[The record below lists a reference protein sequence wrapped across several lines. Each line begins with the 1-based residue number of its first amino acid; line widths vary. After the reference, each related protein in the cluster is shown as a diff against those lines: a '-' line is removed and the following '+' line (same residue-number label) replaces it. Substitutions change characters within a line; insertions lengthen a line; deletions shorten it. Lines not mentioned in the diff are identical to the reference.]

1 VEHSQENITRKN
13 GNLTRYHNTSKKWL
27 SELDFILVEHHFIKE
42 LIQSHFVAICQENLI
57 DEINEKQK
65 EIEDLTSKI
74 NILILEIYMHEKQI
88 SLLTNYNRPTGL
100 KLIYENHKLI
110 KSRFSQIS
118 ERNKLVKSVI
128 FDIIKDIM
136 EHLKQKKNVKNSIPQ
151 SKAS

>member
-1 VEHSQENITRKN
+1 MEHSQENITRKN